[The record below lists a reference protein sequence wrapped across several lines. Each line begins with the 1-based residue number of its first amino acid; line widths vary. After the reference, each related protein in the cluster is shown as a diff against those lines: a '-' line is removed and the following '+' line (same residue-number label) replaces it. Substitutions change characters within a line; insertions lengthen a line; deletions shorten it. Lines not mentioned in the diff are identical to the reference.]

1 MDILEFPPHF
11 PPTEKWKK
19 FFIGIRWLGPDLSF
33 FKALKQLQASRSLAE
48 MSQWGGGER
57 QTLAEKISEILHK
70 RLGWRSAIFVPQD
83 VATVAFY
90 GPSFGIIDADIAFDD
105 MVEMLRKDYSLNPT
119 ISFWE
124 SMEDSTLGQLIDGLL
139 ALR

>member
-1 MDILEFPPHF
+1 MDILEFPSHF

-19 FFIGIRWLGPDLSF
+19 FFIGVRWLGPDLSF
-33 FKALKQLQASRSLAE
+33 FNSLKQMQAARSIAD

-57 QTLAEKISEILHK
+57 QILAEKISRILHK
-70 RLGWRSAIFVPQD
+70 QLGWLTPIFVPQD
-83 VATVAFY
+83 VATVSFY

-105 MVEMLRKDYSLNPT
+105 MVKMLRKDYSLAPT

-124 SMEDSTLGQLIDGLL
+124 SMANSTLGELIDGLL

>member
-19 FFIGIRWLGPDLSF
+19 FFIGVRWLGPDLSF
-33 FKALKQLQASRSLAE
+33 FKALKQIQAGRSLAD
-48 MSQWGGGER
+48 MSQWAGGER
-57 QTLAEKISEILHK
+57 QILAEKISQILHK
-70 RLGWRSAIFVPQD
+70 RLGWHSAIFVPED

-90 GPSFGIIDADIAFDD
+90 GPRFGIIDADIAFDD
-105 MVEMLRKDYSLNPT
+105 MVEMLRKDYSLTPT

-124 SMEDSTLGQLIDGLL
+124 SMENSTLGQLIDGLL

>member
-1 MDILEFPPHF
+1 M
-11 PPTEKWKK
+11 
-19 FFIGIRWLGPDLSF
+19 SF
-33 FKALKQLQASRSLAE
+33 FKTLKQIQADRSVAE
-48 MSQWGGGER
+48 MSEWGGGER
-57 QTLAEKISEILHK
+57 QILAEKISQILHK
-70 RLGWRSAIFVPQD
+70 QLGWRSAIFVPQD

-105 MVEMLRKDYSLNPT
+105 MVDMLRKDYSLTPT

-124 SMEDSTLGQLIDGLL
+124 SMENSTLGQLIDGLL